1 MPHSLSRLFCQLC
14 VEFQLVVKVPEQE
27 HKQHTVCDCDEHQ
40 ATPLQYCTRAWNP
53 QFMLP
58 AFVNCCFNPVRSWCT
73 DTNCVWMLLRV
84 ASKRVKSTSAAQPGA
99 ALNCTLEFFILTAWL
114 HMYRQSIHL
123 YCLPRGPGGPQHLY
137 VLDVKFKPR
146 LGSACLSERLYLPAQ
161 DKTADHQLP

>member
-123 YCLPRGPGGPQHLY
+123 YSLPPNIYTYWMLNSNPGLAPLVCLR
-137 VLDVKFKPR
+137 D
-146 LGSACLSERLYLPAQ
+146 SICLHRTRQQTTNCHE
-161 DKTADHQLP
+161 THF